1 MFAGIMPSDT
11 APYRIL
17 VRDLVV
23 AASIGAY
30 AHEHHARQRVR
41 VNVTLDATVDPA
53 QPEDSLRR
61 VISYG
66 DIVEGTRALAAGR
79 HFNLAETLAEHIAAL
94 SLADPRAIRV
104 TVRVEKLDVFPEAV
118 VGVEIERR
126 RVPA

>member
-1 MFAGIMPSDT
+1 MPAD

-23 AASIGAY
+23 AASIGAF

-41 VNVTLDATVDPA
+41 VEVTLEARPDPQ

-66 DIVEGTRALAAGR
+66 DIVDGVRALVAAT
-79 HFNLAETLAEHIAAL
+79 HYNLAETLADRIAAMA
-94 SLADPRAIRV
+94 LADPRAIRV
-104 TVRVEKLDVFPEAV
+104 TVRVEKPDVIPGAV
-118 VGVEIERR
+118 VGVEIERS
-126 RVPA
+126 RVVG